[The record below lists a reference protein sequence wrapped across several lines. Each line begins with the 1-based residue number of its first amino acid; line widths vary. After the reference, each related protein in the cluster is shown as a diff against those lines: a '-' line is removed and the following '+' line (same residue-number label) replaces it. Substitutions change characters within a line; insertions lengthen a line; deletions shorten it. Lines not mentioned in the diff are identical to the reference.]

1 MIGNTLSVP
10 SSGDPLAALIETE
23 LRPLAR
29 VLARLIACEL
39 RLLLIQPTSLPR
51 PNGDGPPCH
60 VCGRPAQAGR
70 RTCRRC
76 RRLAQGRDKRERDEV
91 EAEAAAARAGARG
104 PRAAELANGERRA
117 SVF

>member
-39 RLLLIQPTSLPR
+39 RLLDPADQFA
-51 PNGDGPPCH
+51 
-60 VCGRPAQAGR
+60 PAQR
-70 RTCRRC
+70 
-76 RRLAQGRDKRERDEV
+76 
-91 EAEAAAARAGARG
+91 
-104 PRAAELANGERRA
+104 
-117 SVF
+117 